1 MDDPNFSHAVVL
13 VLLHT
18 LDGAF
23 GLVLNDE
30 SSSSGIDITDL
41 IGPAW
46 SALVAPPES
55 IFIGGPCETSSV
67 IALGLTKSVDS
78 DPKAESTTISV
89 VDLSDDAPPASIERV
104 RLFAGYSGWAP
115 MQLDTELEQNGW
127 YVADSVPGD
136 TFTASPIDLWKAVL
150 QRNGEPY
157 ARFPSDPRLN

>member
-1 MDDPNFSHAVVL
+1 L

-41 IGPAW
+41 VGPAW

-78 DPKAESTTISV
+78 DPTAESTTISV

-115 MQLDTELEQNGW
+115 MQLDAELEQNGW
-127 YVADSVPGD
+127 YATRSPLRRSISGKP
-136 TFTASPIDLWKAVL
+136 FSNETANRMRAFQVTPA
-150 QRNGEPY
+150 
-157 ARFPSDPRLN
+157 